1 MKHPFKLVY
10 IGLSVLFFGVLFANA
25 EHVIDDSKNTGY
37 LFVISGTS
45 GSLDGD
51 KLTLNG
57 VPNVLYFSD
66 RPARKAGHLS
76 VSEFIE
82 MWDKGVDS
90 FKADPPN
97 ATLSVLT
104 KDGANNVVV
113 ELLSVEQKNGSLYFK
128 VLELDGNVTASFEAS
143 SLFIDIIMTGG
154 GPGL

>member
-10 IGLSVLFFGVLFANA
+10 IGISVLFFGVLFANA
-25 EHVIDDSKNTGY
+25 EHVIEDSKNTGY

-57 VPNVLYFSD
+57 VPNVIYFSD

-97 ATLSVLT
+97 ATLSVL
-104 KDGANNVVV
+104 KED
-113 ELLSVEQKNGSLYFK
+113 
-128 VLELDGNVTASFEAS
+128 
-143 SLFIDIIMTGG
+143 
-154 GPGL
+154 